1 MFHTEGGILW
11 DFPPELKFFSLKI
24 GTPAVLLTAA
34 EPNVFA
40 DTHVEAHDDLVL
52 LR

>member
-1 MFHTEGGILW
+1 MGVSPRAQFS
-11 DFPPELKFFSLKI
+11 SLKI

-40 DTHVEAHDDLVL
+40 DTHVEADDDLML